1 MDKRTP
7 IDMQEFLND
16 ISVPDLS
23 GPLDLFSKDATH
35 EQKDIFAIEKRKAWD
50 KSVEARCDFTR
61 RVRLTRRADTFFI
74 SLWQKSL
81 YGRTLTD
88 IKGDDSMVAFF
99 ADSISP
105 LIRDILGEEL
115 NTGAWC
121 IVTTPKRRHLV
132 KNFATRISEM
142 IASQLNIP
150 FYEDVAFCHSK
161 QRIGAVFTMNNLTD
175 KLQQWL
181 DTPSA
186 ERDWNEGAIL
196 LLQLTNNTIMYRN
209 LSINPKGKAEFIE
222 GKLRAFLK
230 ARREVEAHD
239 EVNIMQE
246 QVDAIVASRTEF
258 SNKDTNPATDFKAGK
273 RADHDSLPED
283 IQALYVE
290 NLDITHRMRELHLR
304 LRLLS
309 DSTKQV
315 PAAERKPLLDEFIN
329 LDKKLHANWDTYD
342 HYVTKAES
350 AANTETNESEEEQ
363 TKETEIGQSP
373 TDQLAE
379 QPEDATPSKPKS
391 KSKSKK

>member
-1 MDKRTP
+1 
-7 IDMQEFLND
+7 
-16 ISVPDLS
+16 
-23 GPLDLFSKDATH
+23 
-35 EQKDIFAIEKRKAWD
+35 
-50 KSVEARCDFTR
+50 
-61 RVRLTRRADTFFI
+61 
-74 SLWQKSL
+74 
-81 YGRTLTD
+81 
-88 IKGDDSMVAFF
+88 
-99 ADSISP
+99 
-105 LIRDILGEEL
+105 
-115 NTGAWC
+115 
-121 IVTTPKRRHLV
+121 
-132 KNFATRISEM
+132 
-142 IASQLNIP
+142 
-150 FYEDVAFCHSK
+150 
-161 QRIGAVFTMNNLTD
+161 MNNLTD

-222 GKLRAFLK
+222 GKLSAFLK

-246 QVDAIVASRTEF
+246 QVDAIVTSRTEF
-258 SNKDTNPATDFKAGK
+258 KEHNEAKDFKAGK

-315 PAAERKPLLDEFIN
+315 SAVERKPLLDEFIN

-350 AANTETNESEEEQ
+350 AANTETKESEEEQ
-363 TKETEIGQSP
+363 TKETEISQSP

-379 QPEDATPSKPKS
+379 QPENATPSKPKS

>member
-1 MDKRTP
+1 
-7 IDMQEFLND
+7 
-16 ISVPDLS
+16 
-23 GPLDLFSKDATH
+23 
-35 EQKDIFAIEKRKAWD
+35 
-50 KSVEARCDFTR
+50 
-61 RVRLTRRADTFFI
+61 
-74 SLWQKSL
+74 
-81 YGRTLTD
+81 
-88 IKGDDSMVAFF
+88 
-99 ADSISP
+99 
-105 LIRDILGEEL
+105 
-115 NTGAWC
+115 
-121 IVTTPKRRHLV
+121 
-132 KNFATRISEM
+132 
-142 IASQLNIP
+142 
-150 FYEDVAFCHSK
+150 
-161 QRIGAVFTMNNLTD
+161 MNNLTD

-309 DSTKQV
+309 DSTKQD
-315 PAAERKPLLDEFIN
+315 RKS
-329 LDKKLHANWDTYD
+329 
-342 HYVTKAES
+342 VV
-350 AANTETNESEEEQ
+350 
-363 TKETEIGQSP
+363 
-373 TDQLAE
+373 
-379 QPEDATPSKPKS
+379 
-391 KSKSKK
+391 

>member
-1 MDKRTP
+1 
-7 IDMQEFLND
+7 
-16 ISVPDLS
+16 
-23 GPLDLFSKDATH
+23 
-35 EQKDIFAIEKRKAWD
+35 
-50 KSVEARCDFTR
+50 
-61 RVRLTRRADTFFI
+61 
-74 SLWQKSL
+74 
-81 YGRTLTD
+81 
-88 IKGDDSMVAFF
+88 
-99 ADSISP
+99 
-105 LIRDILGEEL
+105 
-115 NTGAWC
+115 
-121 IVTTPKRRHLV
+121 
-132 KNFATRISEM
+132 
-142 IASQLNIP
+142 
-150 FYEDVAFCHSK
+150 
-161 QRIGAVFTMNNLTD
+161 MNNLTD

-230 ARREVEAHD
+230 ARREIEAHD

-258 SNKDTNPATDFKAGK
+258 KEHKEAKDFKAGK

-290 NLDITHRMRELHLR
+290 NLDITHHMRELHLR

-350 AANTETNESEEEQ
+350 AANAETKESEEEQ
-363 TKETEIGQSP
+363 TKETEISPSP

-379 QPEDATPSKPKS
+379 QPEDATPSKPKP

>member
-1 MDKRTP
+1 
-7 IDMQEFLND
+7 
-16 ISVPDLS
+16 
-23 GPLDLFSKDATH
+23 
-35 EQKDIFAIEKRKAWD
+35 
-50 KSVEARCDFTR
+50 
-61 RVRLTRRADTFFI
+61 
-74 SLWQKSL
+74 
-81 YGRTLTD
+81 
-88 IKGDDSMVAFF
+88 
-99 ADSISP
+99 
-105 LIRDILGEEL
+105 
-115 NTGAWC
+115 
-121 IVTTPKRRHLV
+121 
-132 KNFATRISEM
+132 
-142 IASQLNIP
+142 
-150 FYEDVAFCHSK
+150 
-161 QRIGAVFTMNNLTD
+161 MNNLTD

-209 LSINPKGKAEFIE
+209 LSINPKVKAEFIE

-258 SNKDTNPATDFKAGK
+258 KEHNEAKDFKAGK

-283 IQALYVE
+283 IQVLYVE

-315 PAAERKPLLDEFIN
+315 PASERKPLLDEFIN

-342 HYVTKAES
+342 HYVTKAEN
-350 AANTETNESEEEQ
+350 AANTETKESEEEQ
-363 TKETEIGQSP
+363 TKEPEIGQSP
-373 TDQLAE
+373 TDQLTE
-379 QPEDATPSKPKS
+379 QPDKPKS